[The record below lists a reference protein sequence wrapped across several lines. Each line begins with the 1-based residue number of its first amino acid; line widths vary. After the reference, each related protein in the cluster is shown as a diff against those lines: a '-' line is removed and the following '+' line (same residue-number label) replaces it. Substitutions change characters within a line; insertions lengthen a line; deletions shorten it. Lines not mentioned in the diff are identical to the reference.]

1 MSGKF
6 FVDLPFLKMNVQSI
20 FNSHSVSYCVDSGF
34 YAADFGLGIS
44 GLEIHLQ
51 RAKLV
56 DIFKY
61 KVARYTSFIKRI
73 LITIQRKIIN
83 DFYLH

>member
-6 FVDLPFLKMNVQSI
+6 FVHLPFLKMKVQSI
-20 FNSHSVSYCVDSGF
+20 LSSHSVSYCVDSGF
-34 YAADFGLGIS
+34 FAPDFGLGIS

-61 KVARYTSFIKRI
+61 KVARYTSFIKRT
-73 LITIQRKIIN
+73 LITIQRKLIN
-83 DFYLH
+83 DFCLH

>member
-20 FNSHSVSYCVDSGF
+20 LSSHSVSYCVDSGF
-34 YAADFGLGIS
+34 YAPDFGLGIS

-51 RAKLV
+51 RRNLLIFLNTKLP
-56 DIFKY
+56 
-61 KVARYTSFIKRI
+61 AI
-73 LITIQRKIIN
+73 LASSN
-83 DFYLH
+83 EY